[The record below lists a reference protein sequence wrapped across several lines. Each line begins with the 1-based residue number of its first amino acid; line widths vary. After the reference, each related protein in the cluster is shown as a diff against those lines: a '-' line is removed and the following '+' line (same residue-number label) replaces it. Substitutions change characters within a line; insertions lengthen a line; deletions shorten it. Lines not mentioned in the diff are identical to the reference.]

1 MEPMPNRRTS
11 HNQGSLSSGDE
22 YVPSSGNGGYRV
34 MSYDLDLDYRVST
47 NRLAATATI
56 TATAT
61 HELSRFS
68 LDFAGLSSTRVTVDG
83 TAPAKVVES
92 ARKLTI
98 TPKASLPDGATF
110 VVTVRYGGAPKP
122 VRSAWGELGWE
133 ELSDGV
139 LVASQPCGAPS
150 WFPCND
156 HPSDKAGYRIR
167 ITCESAYTVLA
178 NGRLVSRERRA
189 SRTTWTFET
198 TEPMASYLASI
209 QIGDYREIPLH
220 REPVP
225 QTVFVPQAWLGR
237 AQKDFA
243 DQPAMMAL
251 FERSFGPY
259 PFESYAVVVANDD
272 LEIPVEAHGFAV
284 FGRNHIDGLGASER
298 LIAHELA
305 HSWFGNSLTATT
317 WKDIWLHEGF
327 ACYAEWLW
335 SEESGGPSADRLAH
349 EHWSRLASLP
359 QDLVIGDPGPELMF
373 DDRVY
378 KRGALTLHA
387 LRIILGDDVFFEL
400 LSSWAT
406 DNRFGNVTTEGFYL
420 HVQERS
426 EAPLD
431 ALFESWL
438 FSERLPAL
446 PPAL

>member
-1 MEPMPNRRTS
+1 MPHTRS
-11 HNQGSLSSGDE
+11 HPSHGSLTIGDS
-22 YVPSSGNGGYRV
+22 YVPSSGNGGYTV
-34 MSYDLDLDYRVST
+34 SHYDLELDYRVST
-47 NRLAATATI
+47 NRLAATAVI

-68 LDFAGLSSTRVTVDG
+68 VDFCGLVATRVTVDG
-83 TAPAKVVES
+83 VAPSKLVES

-98 TPKASLPDGATF
+98 SPARTIPAGAQF
-110 VVTVRYGGAPKP
+110 VVTVRYGGSPHP
-122 VRSAWGELGWE
+122 VRSPWGDLGWE
-133 ELSDGV
+133 ELTEGV
-139 LVASQPCGAPS
+139 LVASQPSGAPS

-156 HPSDKAGYRIR
+156 HPSDKAAFRIG
-167 ITCESAYTVLA
+167 ITAESSYTVLA
-178 NGRLVSRERRA
+178 NGRLTSRVRRA

-198 TEPMASYLASI
+198 VEPMATYLASI
-209 QIGDYREIPLH
+209 QIGLYREVALA
-220 REPVP
+220 RVPVP
-225 QTVFVPQAWLGR
+225 QTVFVPPSIVAR

-243 DQPAMMAL
+243 DQERMLAL

-259 PFESYAVVVANDD
+259 PFGEYSVVVADDD

-284 FGRNHIDGLGASER
+284 FGRNHIDGLGRSER

-335 SEESGGPSADRLAH
+335 SEESGGPTADRLAH
-349 EHWSRLASLP
+349 QHWARLSHLP
-359 QDLVIGDPGPELMF
+359 QDLAIGDPGPELMF

-387 LRIILGDDVFFEL
+387 LRTIIGDDPFFEL

-406 DNRFGNVTTEGFYL
+406 ENRYGNVTTEGFYL
-420 HVQERS
+420 HARERS
-426 EAPLD
+426 TVDLD
-431 ALFESWL
+431 DLFESWL
-438 FSERLPAL
+438 FTERLPVL
-446 PPAL
+446 PQ